1 VTVIEV
7 HEDPGGVLA
16 AVEGLA
22 TAVEANAQDERLLV
36 RRLRELREGRAE
48 GRSWLDLLGPDER
61 PSVLGLTGR
70 IIGRLTDA
78 GGRLRRALARG
89 LRLEGATISTIAE
102 RFGVSHQRISA
113 LLRQEDRP
121 PGA

>member
-1 VTVIEV
+1 MTVTQVE
-7 HEDPGGVLA
+7 EDPGGVLA
-16 AVEGLA
+16 AVDGLA
-22 TAVEANAQDERLLV
+22 AAVEENGKDERLLV

-61 PSVLGLTGR
+61 PSVLGLIGR

-78 GGRLRRALARG
+78 GGALRRALARG
-89 LRLEGATISTIAE
+89 LRLEGATIATIAK

-113 LLRQEDRP
+113 LLRREDRP
-121 PGA
+121 TAP

>member
-1 VTVIEV
+1 MTVIDV
-7 HEDPGGVLA
+7 DEDPGGVLA
-16 AVEGLA
+16 AVDGLA
-22 TAVEANAQDERLLV
+22 TAVEENAEDERRLV

-61 PSVLGLTGR
+61 PGVLGLTGR

-78 GGRLRRALARG
+78 GGTLRRALAMG

-113 LLRQEDRP
+113 LLRREDRP
-121 PGA
+121 PAS